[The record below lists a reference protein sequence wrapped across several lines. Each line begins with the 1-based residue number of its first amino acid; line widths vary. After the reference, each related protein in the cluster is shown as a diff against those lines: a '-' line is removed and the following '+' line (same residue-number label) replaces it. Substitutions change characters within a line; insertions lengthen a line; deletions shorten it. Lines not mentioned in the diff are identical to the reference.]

1 MRNWNCFSPRCIAF
15 GEGKASETGAFAAQ
29 WGRGRALV
37 VTGPYLL
44 RSGTVEPVL
53 RSLREAGLLGPIY
66 SDIDSEP
73 TDRHVD
79 EALALFRHE
88 GCGTIVVCGGGGPI
102 DVAKAVSL
110 LHANG
115 GHIRDYRG
123 VGRVRKPGVPI
134 LAIPTTAG
142 SGSEV
147 SGTTIIT
154 DTAAHEKLLV
164 ISPYLMPEAAI
175 LDPEL
180 TFGMPPALTAA
191 TGVDALT
198 HAIESCVSR
207 KATELTIEFSLRA
220 AGRLA
225 RFLPVAFAAPD
236 HAEARGE
243 CLLGSLEAGIAFTN
257 SSVGLVHG
265 MARPLGAKF
274 GVPHGVSNAV
284 LLETVMGFSLPGAPE
299 RYARLARAMGADAD
313 GLSPEAAR
321 AGLRLVHD
329 LVRELH
335 IPKLRDLLSREAF
348 EAQLPTMVREA
359 IASGSPDNN
368 PRLASP
374 EEIAALYE
382 AAFSFSE
389 E

>member
-1 MRNWNCFSPRCIAF
+1 MRNWSCFSPRCIVF
-15 GEGKASETGAFAAQ
+15 GEGKAAGTGALAAQ

-66 SDIDSEP
+66 ADIATEP

-88 GCGTIVVCGGGGPI
+88 GCGTIVACGGGGPI
-102 DVAKAVSL
+102 DVAKAVGL

-115 GHIRDYRG
+115 GRIRDYRG
-123 VGRVRKPGVPI
+123 VGRAPKPGVPI
-134 LAIPTTAG
+134 LAVPTTAG

-164 ISPYLMPEAAI
+164 LSMRLMPEVAI

-180 TFGMPPALTAA
+180 TYGMPPALTAA

-198 HAIESCVSR
+198 HAVESCVSR
-207 KATELTIEFSLRA
+207 KATDLSAGFSLRA
-220 AGRLA
+220 AERLA
-225 RFLPVAFAAPD
+225 RSLPTAFAAPD
-236 HAEARGE
+236 HVEARRA

-274 GVPHGVSNAV
+274 GIPHGVSNAV
-284 LLETVMGFSLPGAPE
+284 LLETVMAFSLPGAPE
-299 RYARLARAMGADAD
+299 RYARLARALGAETD
-313 GLSPEAAR
+313 GLTPSEAAR
-321 AGLRLVHD
+321 AGLEAVRG
-329 LVRELH
+329 LVRALRIPRLGELV
-335 IPKLRDLLSREAF
+335 PREAF
-348 EAQLPTMVREA
+348 DAQLPAMVREA
-359 IASGSPDNN
+359 VASGSPDNN

-382 AAFSFSE
+382 AAF
-389 E
+389 